1 MFQPLPLAIG
11 LRYLRARRRDRRISF
26 TSFLSIVGIVVGV
39 MALITVIAVMS
50 GFQREIRDRLLG
62 SVAHV
67 TIAGYG
73 GPLQD
78 WQGVL
83 DVARADP
90 RVVGAAP
97 YVQREGLL
105 SGSRTSAG
113 LVMGIRPDDE
123 RGVSELAQRMR
134 EGRIEDLVDGGFG
147 VILGDQLAIALGVR
161 VGDRVNVT
169 LNEFTSTPIGAIPR
183 SKRFTVVG
191 TFSMGEHTA
200 DSSFAFIA
208 LGDAQ
213 RVLRLGDGV
222 SGVRIKVADLWTA
235 GTVADELGA
244 RLPTAVLASDWMR
257 DNRNFF
263 SALAL
268 ERTVMF
274 LLLSLVV
281 TIASVNLVSSL
292 VMLVQEKQADIAI
305 LRTLGL
311 SPRQVMGV
319 FIVQGSVIGVVGTA
333 LGVVL
338 GVLLALNLGTL
349 VRAIEDLLGTTLM
362 PADVYYITGVPTA
375 VYPGDVATVAALTLS
390 LSFLATLYP
399 AWRASRTDPAT
410 ALRYE

>member
-26 TSFLSIVGIVVGV
+26 TSALSILGIVVGV
-39 MALITVIAVMS
+39 AALITVIAVMS

-67 TIAGYG
+67 TLVGVGA
-73 GPLQD
+73 PLDD
-78 WQGVL
+78 WPGV
-83 DVARADP
+83 VAMAKADP

-105 SGSRTSAG
+105 TGRRTGAA
-113 LVMGIRPDDE
+113 LVMGIDPASE
-123 RGVSELAQRMR
+123 RGVSELAERMR
-134 EGRIEDLVDGGFG
+134 EGRIDALADGAFG
-147 VILGDQLAIALGVR
+147 VVLGNQLAIAIGAR
-161 VGDRVNVT
+161 VGDRVNLT
-169 LNEFTSTPIGAIPR
+169 LNEFSSTPIGAIPR
-183 SKRFTVVG
+183 SRRFTVVG

-213 RVLRLGDGV
+213 RMLRLGDGV
-222 SGVRIKVADLWTA
+222 SGVRIKVTDLWSA
-235 GTVADELGA
+235 GAVADDLA
-244 RLPTAVLASDWMR
+244 LRADVPVLASDWMR

-319 FIVQGSVIGVVGTA
+319 FIVQGSVIGLVGTA
-333 LGVVL
+333 VGVLG
-338 GVLLALNLGTL
+338 GVLLAMNLGAI
-349 VRAIEDLLGTTLM
+349 VRAVESALGVTLM

-375 VYPGDVATVAALTLS
+375 VYPADVLAVAALTLG

>member
-1 MFQPLPLAIG
+1 MFQPLFLAIG

-26 TSFLSIVGIVVGV
+26 TSAASILGIVVGV

-67 TIAGYG
+67 TVVGFG
-73 GPLQD
+73 QPLTE
-78 WQGVL
+78 WPSVL
-83 DVARADP
+83 DIARADP

-105 SGSRTSAG
+105 SGSRTSAA
-113 LVMGIRPDDE
+113 LVMGVRADDE
-123 RGVSELAQRMR
+123 AGVSELATRMR
-134 EGRIEDLVDGGFG
+134 EGSLTDLVDGQFG
-147 VILGDQLAIALGVR
+147 IVLGDQLAMALGVR
-161 VGDRVNVT
+161 VGDKVNAT
-169 LNEFTSTPIGAIPR
+169 LNEFTSTPMGALPR
-183 SKRFTVVG
+183 SKRFTVIG

-213 RVLRLGDGV
+213 RLLRLGDAV
-222 SGVRIKVADLWTA
+222 SGVRIKIKDLWEA
-235 GTVADELGA
+235 GTVADQLAAQIEA
-244 RLPTAVLASDWMR
+244 PVRASDWMR

-263 SALAL
+263 GALAL

-281 TIASVNLVSSL
+281 TIASFNLISSL

-319 FIVQGSVIGVVGTA
+319 FIVQGSVIGIVGTA
-333 LGVVL
+333 LGVIGGVALSLNLGAVVGAIESVL
-338 GVLLALNLGTL
+338 GV
-349 VRAIEDLLGTTLM
+349 TLM

-375 VYPGDVATVAALTLS
+375 VYPSDVIAVAGLTLG

-399 AWRASRTDPAT
+399 AWRASRTDPAQ

>member
-26 TSFLSIVGIVVGV
+26 TSALSILGIVVGV
-39 MALITVIAVMS
+39 AALITVIAVMS

-67 TIAGYG
+67 TLVGFG
-73 GPLQD
+73 GPLDD
-78 WQGVL
+78 WP
-83 DVARADP
+83 DVVAMAKADP

-105 SGSRTSAG
+105 TGNRTSAA
-113 LVMGIRPDDE
+113 LVMGIDPEAE

-134 EGRIEDLVDGGFG
+134 EGRIDDLVDGGFG
-147 VILGDQLAIALGVR
+147 VVLGEQLAIAIGAR
-161 VGDRVNVT
+161 VGDRVNLT
-169 LNEFTSTPIGAIPR
+169 LNEFSSTPLGAIPR
-183 SKRFTVVG
+183 SRRFTVVG

-200 DSSFAFIA
+200 DSSFAFVA

-213 RVLRLGDGV
+213 RMLRLGEGV
-222 SGVRIKVADLWTA
+222 SGVRVKVSDLWAAGAVADDLA
-235 GTVADELGA
+235 LRADQTL
-244 RLPTAVLASDWMR
+244 RASDWMR

-311 SPRQVMGV
+311 TPRQVMGV

-333 LGVVL
+333 LGVVG
-338 GVLLALNLGTL
+338 GVLLALNLGAI
-349 VRAIEDLLGTTLM
+349 VRAVESVLGVALM

-375 VYPGDVATVAALTLS
+375 VYPADVAAVAALTLA

>member
-1 MFQPLPLAIG
+1 MFQPLSLAIG

-78 WQGVL
+78 WKGVL
-83 DVARADP
+83 DTARADP

-113 LVMGIRPDDE
+113 LVMGISPDDE

-134 EGRIEDLVDGGFG
+134 EGRLEDLVDGGFG
-147 VILGDQLAIALGVR
+147 VVLGDQLAIALGVR

-213 RVLRLGDGV
+213 RMLRLGEGV
-222 SGVRIKVADLWTA
+222 SGVRIKLADLWSA
-235 GTVADELGA
+235 GVAADEIAA
-244 RLPTAVLASDWMR
+244 RLPVPVLASDWMR

-311 SPRQVMGV
+311 SPRQVMGI
-319 FIVQGSVIGVVGTA
+319 FIVQGSVIGLVGTG

-338 GVLLALNLGTL
+338 GVLLAVNLGAI
-349 VRAIEDLLGTTLM
+349 VRAVEQTLGTTLM

-375 VYPGDVATVAALTLS
+375 VYPKDVAIVAGLTLT

>member
-1 MFQPLPLAIG
+1 MFQPLSLAIG

-26 TSFLSIVGIVVGV
+26 TSALSILGIVVGV
-39 MALITVIAVMS
+39 IALITVIAVMS

-67 TIAGYG
+67 TIIGHG

-78 WQGVL
+78 WPQVL
-83 DVARADP
+83 AMARADA
-90 RVVGAAP
+90 RVLGAAP

-105 SGSRTSAG
+105 SGMRTSAA
-113 LVMGIRPDDE
+113 LVMGIRPEDE

-134 EGRIEDLVDGGFG
+134 EGSIEDLRDGDFG
-147 VILGDQLAIALGVR
+147 VVLGDQLAIALGAR
-161 VGDRVNVT
+161 VGERINIT

-183 SKRFTVVG
+183 SKRFTVLG

-213 RVLRLGDGV
+213 RMLRMGAGV
-222 SGVRIKVADLWTA
+222 SGVRIRIADLWSA
-235 GTVADELGA
+235 GIVADELAA
-244 RLPTAVLASDWMR
+244 RLDAPVIASDWMR

-311 SPRQVMGV
+311 TPRQVMAV
-319 FIVQGSVIGVVGTA
+319 FIVQGSVIGMVGTM
-333 LGVVL
+333 LGVIGGVVL
-338 GVLLALNLGTL
+338 AKNLGFI
-349 VRAIEDLLGTTLM
+349 VRAIEEALGTTLM
-362 PADVYYITGVPTA
+362 PAEVYYITGVPTA
-375 VYPGDVATVAALTLS
+375 VYPADVLLVAGLTLG

>member
-26 TSFLSIVGIVVGV
+26 TSAASILGIVVGV

-67 TIAGYG
+67 TVVGFG
-73 GPLQD
+73 EPLRD
-78 WQGVL
+78 WPGVL
-83 DVARADP
+83 ETARADP

-105 SGSRTSAG
+105 TGMRTSAG
-113 LVMGIRPDDE
+113 LVMGIRPEDE
-123 RGVSELAQRMR
+123 RGVSELADRMI
-134 EGRIEDLVDGGFG
+134 EGRIDDLRDGEFG
-147 VILGDQLAIALGVR
+147 IVLGQQLAIALGVV
-161 VGDRVNVT
+161 VGERVNVT

-183 SKRFTVVG
+183 SRRFTVVG

-208 LGDAQ
+208 MGDAQ
-213 RVLRLGDGV
+213 RLLRLGDAV
-222 SGVRIKVADLWTA
+222 SGVRIKVEDLWSA
-235 GTVADELGA
+235 GTVADD
-244 RLPTAVLASDWMR
+244 LALRIEAPVRTSDWMR

-281 TIASVNLVSSL
+281 TIASFNLVSSL

-311 SPRQVMGV
+311 TPKHVMGV
-319 FIVQGSVIGVVGTA
+319 FIVQGSVIGIVGT
-333 LGVVL
+333 VL
-338 GVLLALNLGTL
+338 GVIGGVLLSLNLGAI
-349 VRAIEDLLGTTLM
+349 VRGIEQAFGVTLM

-375 VYPGDVATVAALTLS
+375 VYPGDVATVAALTLG

>member
-1 MFQPLPLAIG
+1 MFQPLSLAIG

-83 DVARADP
+83 DTARADP

-105 SGSRTSAG
+105 SGRRTSAG
-113 LVMGIRPDDE
+113 LVMGIRPEDE
-123 RGVSELAQRMR
+123 RGVSELAIRMR

-147 VILGDQLAIALGVR
+147 VVLGDQLAIALGAR

-213 RVLRLGDGV
+213 RMLRLGEGV
-222 SGVRIKVADLWTA
+222 SGVRIKLADLWSA
-235 GTVADELGA
+235 GTVADELA
-244 RLPTAVLASDWMR
+244 AQLPSPVIASDWMR

-311 SPRQVMGV
+311 SPRQVMGI
-319 FIVQGSVIGVVGTA
+319 FIVQGSVIGLLGTA

-338 GVLLALNLGTL
+338 GVLLAVNLGAI
-349 VRAIEDLLGTTLM
+349 VRAVEEVLGTTLM

-375 VYPGDVATVAALTLS
+375 VYPDDVAIVAGLTLT

>member
-26 TSFLSIVGIVVGV
+26 TSALSILGIVVGV

-50 GFQREIRDRLLG
+50 GFQREIRERLLG
-62 SVAHV
+62 SIAHV
-67 TIAGYG
+67 TLSAYG
-73 GPLQD
+73 APM
-78 WQGVL
+78 QGWPEAL
-83 DVARADP
+83 ALARSDA

-97 YVQREGLL
+97 FVQREGLL
-105 SGSRTSAG
+105 TGSYTSAG
-113 LVMGIRPDDE
+113 LVMGIRPEDE
-123 RGVSELAQRMR
+123 RQVSELAARMR
-134 EGRIEDLVDGGFG
+134 QGRIEDLVDGRFG
-147 VILGDQLAIALGVR
+147 IVLGEQLAIALGVR

-169 LNEFTSTPIGAIPR
+169 LNEFTSTPIGAMPR

-191 TFSMGEHTA
+191 VFSMGEHTA
-200 DSSFAFIA
+200 DSGFAFIA

-213 RVLRLGDGV
+213 RMLRLGDAV
-222 SGVRIKVADLWTA
+222 TGVRIKVADLWAA
-235 GTVADELGA
+235 GAVADDLGA
-244 RLPTAVLASDWMR
+244 RLEGVRASDWMR
-257 DNRNFF
+257 DNHNFF

-311 SPRQVMGV
+311 TPGQVMRV
-319 FIVQGSVIGVVGTA
+319 FIVQGSVIGVVGTTFGV
-333 LGVVL
+333 LG
-338 GVLLALNLGTL
+338 GVLLSLNLGS
-349 VRAIEDLLGTTLM
+349 VVKAIETLFGVTLM

-375 VYPGDVATVAALTLS
+375 VYPTDVAIVAGLTLV

>member
-26 TSFLSIVGIVVGV
+26 TSALSILGIVVGV
-39 MALITVIAVMS
+39 AALITVIAVMS

-67 TIAGYG
+67 TLVGFG
-73 GPLQD
+73 GPLDD
-78 WQGVL
+78 WPGV
-83 DVARADP
+83 VAMAKADP

-105 SGSRTSAG
+105 TGNRTSAA
-113 LVMGIRPDDE
+113 LVMGIDPEAE

-134 EGRIEDLVDGGFG
+134 EGRIDDLVDGGFG
-147 VILGDQLAIALGVR
+147 VVLGEQLAIAIGAR
-161 VGDRVNVT
+161 VGDRVNLT
-169 LNEFTSTPIGAIPR
+169 LNEFSSTPLGAIPR
-183 SKRFTVVG
+183 SRRFTVVG

-200 DSSFAFIA
+200 DSSFAFVA

-213 RVLRLGDGV
+213 RMLRLGEGV
-222 SGVRIKVADLWTA
+222 SGVRVKVSDLWAAGAVADDLA
-235 GTVADELGA
+235 LRADQTL
-244 RLPTAVLASDWMR
+244 RASDWMR

-311 SPRQVMGV
+311 TPRQVMGV

-333 LGVVL
+333 LGVVG
-338 GVLLALNLGTL
+338 GVLLALNLGAI
-349 VRAIEDLLGTTLM
+349 VRAVESVLGVTLM

-375 VYPGDVATVAALTLS
+375 VYPADVAAVAALTLA

>member
-26 TSFLSIVGIVVGV
+26 TSALSILGIVVGV

-50 GFQREIRDRLLG
+50 GFQREIRERLLG
-62 SVAHV
+62 SIAHV
-67 TIAGYG
+67 TLSAYG
-73 GPLQD
+73 APM
-78 WQGVL
+78 QGWPEAL
-83 DVARADP
+83 ALARSDA

-97 YVQREGLL
+97 FVQREGLL
-105 SGSRTSAG
+105 TGSYTSAG
-113 LVMGIRPDDE
+113 LVMGIRPEDE
-123 RGVSELAQRMR
+123 RQVSELAARMR
-134 EGRIEDLVDGGFG
+134 QGRIEDLVDGRFG
-147 VILGDQLAIALGVR
+147 IVLGEQLAIALGVR

-169 LNEFTSTPIGAIPR
+169 LNEFTSTPIGAMPR

-191 TFSMGEHTA
+191 VFSMGEHTA
-200 DSSFAFIA
+200 DSGFAFIA

-213 RVLRLGDGV
+213 RMLRLGDAV
-222 SGVRIKVADLWTA
+222 TGVRIKVADLWAA
-235 GTVADELGA
+235 GAVADDLGA
-244 RLPTAVLASDWMR
+244 RLEGVRASDWMR
-257 DNRNFF
+257 DNHNFF

-311 SPRQVMGV
+311 TPGQVMRV
-319 FIVQGSVIGVVGTA
+319 FIVQGSVIGVVGTTFGV
-333 LGVVL
+333 LG
-338 GVLLALNLGTL
+338 GVLLSLNLGS
-349 VRAIEDLLGTTLM
+349 VVKAIETLFGVTLM

-375 VYPGDVATVAALTLS
+375 VYPSDVAIVAGLTLV

>member
-26 TSFLSIVGIVVGV
+26 TSAASILGIVVGV
-39 MALITVIAVMS
+39 IALITVIAVMS

-67 TIAGYG
+67 TVTGYG
-73 GPLQD
+73 GPLED
-78 WQGVL
+78 WATVVE
-83 DVARADP
+83 VAREDA

-105 SGSRTSAG
+105 SGARTSAG
-113 LVMGIRPDDE
+113 LVMGIRPDQE
-123 RGVSELAQRMR
+123 RGVSELATRMR
-134 EGRIEDLVDGGFG
+134 TGSIEDLVDGGFG
-147 VILGDQLAIALGVR
+147 ILLGDQLAVALGVR
-161 VGDRVNVT
+161 EGDRINVT

-213 RVLRLGDGV
+213 RLLRMGEGV

-235 GTVADELGA
+235 GTVADDLA
-244 RLPTAVLASDWMR
+244 TRLPVPVIASDWMR

-281 TIASVNLVSSL
+281 TIASFNLVSSL

-311 SPRQVMGV
+311 TPRQVMGV
-319 FIVQGSVIGVVGTA
+319 FIVQGSVIGLVGTT
-333 LGVVL
+333 LGVIG
-338 GVLLALNLGTL
+338 GVLLGVNLGTV
-349 VRAIEDLLGTTLM
+349 VRWIEGVVGATLM
-362 PADVYYITGVPTA
+362 PPDVYYITGVPTA
-375 VYPGDVATVAALTLS
+375 VYPGDVAVVAGMTLL

>member
-26 TSFLSIVGIVVGV
+26 TSAASILGIVVGV
-39 MALITVIAVMS
+39 VALITVIAVMS

-67 TIAGYG
+67 TVAGYG
-73 GPLQD
+73 GPLED
-78 WQGVL
+78 WSTVVE
-83 DVARADP
+83 VAREDA

-105 SGSRTSAG
+105 SGARTSAG
-113 LVMGIRPDDE
+113 LVMGVRPDQE
-123 RGVSELAQRMR
+123 RGVSELATRMR
-134 EGRIEDLVDGGFG
+134 SGSIDDLVDGGFG
-147 VILGDQLAIALGVR
+147 ILLGDQLAIALGVR
-161 VGDRVNVT
+161 VGDRINVT

-213 RVLRLGDGV
+213 RLLRMGEGV

-235 GTVADELGA
+235 GTVADDLA
-244 RLPTAVLASDWMR
+244 TRIPVPVIASDWMR

-281 TIASVNLVSSL
+281 TIASFNLVSSL

-311 SPRQVMGV
+311 TPRQVMGV
-319 FIVQGSVIGVVGTA
+319 FIVQGSVIGFVGTA
-333 LGVVL
+333 LGVIG
-338 GVLLALNLGTL
+338 GVLLGTNLGAV
-349 VRAIEDLLGTTLM
+349 VRWVEGLLGVTLM
-362 PADVYYITGVPTA
+362 PPDVYYITGVPTA
-375 VYPGDVATVAALTLS
+375 VYPGDVAAVAGMTLL

>member
-26 TSFLSIVGIVVGV
+26 TSAASILGIVVGV
-39 MALITVIAVMS
+39 VALITVIAVMS

-67 TIAGYG
+67 TVAGYG
-73 GPLQD
+73 GPLED
-78 WQGVL
+78 WSKVVE
-83 DVARADP
+83 VAREDA

-105 SGSRTSAG
+105 SGTHTRAG
-113 LVMGIRPDDE
+113 IVTGIRPGDE
-123 RGVSELAQRMR
+123 RGVSELATRMR
-134 EGRIEDLVDGGFG
+134 SGSIDDLVDGGFG
-147 VILGDQLAIALGVR
+147 ILLGDQLAMLLGAR
-161 VGDRVNVT
+161 VGDRINVT

-213 RVLRLGDGV
+213 RMLRMGEGV
-222 SGVRIKVADLWTA
+222 SGVRIKVADLWSA
-235 GTVADELGA
+235 GTVADDLA
-244 RLPTAVLASDWMR
+244 TRIPVPVIASDWMR

-281 TIASVNLVSSL
+281 TIASFNLVSSL

-311 SPRQVMGV
+311 TPRQVMGV
-319 FIVQGSVIGVVGTA
+319 FIVQGSVIGFVGTT
-333 LGVVL
+333 LGVIG
-338 GVLLALNLGTL
+338 GVLLGVNLGAV
-349 VRAIEDLLGTTLM
+349 VRWVEGLLGVTLM
-362 PADVYYITGVPTA
+362 PPDVYYITGVPTA
-375 VYPGDVATVAALTLS
+375 VYPGDVAAVAGMTLL

>member
-26 TSFLSIVGIVVGV
+26 TSAASILGIVVGV
-39 MALITVIAVMS
+39 VALITVIAVMS

-67 TIAGYG
+67 TVAGYG
-73 GPLQD
+73 GPLED
-78 WQGVL
+78 WSKVVE
-83 DVARADP
+83 VAREDA

-105 SGSRTSAG
+105 SGARTSAG
-113 LVMGIRPDDE
+113 LVMGIRPGEE
-123 RGVSELAQRMR
+123 RGVSELATRMR
-134 EGRIEDLVDGGFG
+134 SGSIDDLVDGGFG
-147 VILGDQLAIALGVR
+147 ILLGDQLAIALGAR

-208 LGDAQ
+208 MGDAQ
-213 RVLRLGDGV
+213 RMLRMGEGV

-235 GTVADELGA
+235 GTVADDLAA
-244 RLPTAVLASDWMR
+244 RLPIPVVASDWMR

-281 TIASVNLVSSL
+281 TIASFNLVSSL

-311 SPRQVMGV
+311 TPRQVMGV
-319 FIVQGSVIGVVGTA
+319 FIVQGSVIGLVGTT
-333 LGVVL
+333 LGVIG
-338 GVLLALNLGTL
+338 GVLLGVNLGAV
-349 VRAIEDLLGTTLM
+349 VRWVEGLLGVTLM
-362 PADVYYITGVPTA
+362 PPDVYYITGVPTA
-375 VYPGDVATVAALTLS
+375 VYPGDVAAVAGMTLL

>member
-1 MFQPLPLAIG
+1 MFQPLFLAIG

-26 TSFLSIVGIVVGV
+26 TSAASILGIVVGV

-67 TIAGYG
+67 TVVGFG
-73 GPLQD
+73 QPLIE
-78 WQGVL
+78 WPSVL

-90 RVVGAAP
+90 RVIGAAP

-105 SGSRTSAG
+105 SGSRTSAA
-113 LVMGIRPDDE
+113 LVMGIRPKDE
-123 RGVSELAQRMR
+123 AGVSELATRMR
-134 EGRIEDLVDGGFG
+134 EGSLTDLVDGEFG
-147 VILGDQLAIALGVR
+147 IVLGDQLALALGVR
-161 VGDRVNVT
+161 VGDKVNAT
-169 LNEFTSTPIGAIPR
+169 LNEFTSTPMGALPR
-183 SKRFTVVG
+183 SKRFTVIG

-208 LGDAQ
+208 LGDSQ
-213 RVLRLGDGV
+213 RLLRLGDAV
-222 SGVRIKVADLWTA
+222 SGVRIKIKDLWEA
-235 GTVADELGA
+235 GTVADQLAAQIEA
-244 RLPTAVLASDWMR
+244 PVRASDWMR

-263 SALAL
+263 GALAL

-281 TIASVNLVSSL
+281 TIASFNLISSL

-319 FIVQGSVIGVVGTA
+319 FIVQGSVIGIVGTA
-333 LGVVL
+333 LGVIG
-338 GVLLALNLGTL
+338 GVALSLNLGT
-349 VRAIEDLLGTTLM
+349 VVGAVESVLGVTLM

-375 VYPGDVATVAALTLS
+375 VYPSDVIAVAGLTLG

-399 AWRASRTDPAT
+399 AWRASRTDPAQ